1 MTRITGIETIRTRA
15 DGTWLFVKVLTDQPG
30 LYGIGSASDHYR
42 ARVVQTAVET
52 VAPLIIGRDA
62 SRIEDIWQSIYTCGY
77 WRNDAV
83 MNTVQAGIDMALWD
97 IKGKEA
103 GMKPLS
109 CVVVD
114 AGGHVIAFQR
124 QDGTSFLRLDI
135 ARGKAAG
142 ALALGVNSR
151 RLEEMAK
158 ERPHFIGALAHLTPG
173 GLAPVAGGVIVKGPD
188 GLPIGAVGVT
198 GDTSD
203 NDEVAALAG
212 IAAAGLTAL

>member
-1 MTRITGIETIRTRA
+1 MSDFRISLEKANTIIT
-15 DGTWLFVKVLTDQPG
+15 
-30 LYGIGSASDHYR
+30 
-42 ARVVQTAVET
+42 TAF
-52 VAPLIIGRDA
+52 A
-62 SRIEDIWQSIYTCGY
+62 
-77 WRNDAV
+77 
-83 MNTVQAGIDMALWD
+83 
-97 IKGKEA
+97 KGKDA

-135 ARGKAAG
+135 ASGKAAG
-142 ALALGVNSR
+142 AIALGVNSR
-151 RLEEMAK
+151 KIGDMAA
-158 ERPHFIGALAHLTPG
+158 ERPSVVASLAHLAPG
-173 GLAPVAGGVIVKGPD
+173 GLLPVAGGVIVLGPD
-188 GLPIGAVGVT
+188 KLPIGAVGVT

>member
-1 MTRITGIETIRTRA
+1 M
-15 DGTWLFVKVLTDQPG
+15 
-30 LYGIGSASDHYR
+30 SDHR
-42 ARVVQTAVET
+42 IGLDKANTIINTAF
-52 VAPLIIGRDA
+52 AKA
-62 SRIEDIWQSIYTCGY
+62 
-77 WRNDAV
+77 
-83 MNTVQAGIDMALWD
+83 
-97 IKGKEA
+97 KEA
-103 GMKPLS
+103 GMRPLS

-124 QDGTSFLRLDI
+124 QDGTSFLRLEI

-151 RLEEMAK
+151 RIGEMAA
-158 ERPHFIGALAHLTPG
+158 ERPAFIGALAHLAPG
-173 GLAPVAGGVIVKGPD
+173 GLLPVAGGIIIKGPD

-212 IAAAGLTAL
+212 IAAAGLTPL

>member
-1 MTRITGIETIRTRA
+1 MGGFA
-15 DGTWLFVKVLTDQPG
+15 GPHFC
-30 LYGIGSASDHYR
+30 
-42 ARVVQTAVET
+42 ARVRAAIPTKS
-52 VAPLIIGRDA
+52 APMSDIRISLEKANTIIA
-62 SRIEDIWQSIYTCGY
+62 ATF
-77 WRNDAV
+77 A
-83 MNTVQAGIDMALWD
+83 
-97 IKGKEA
+97 KGADA

-151 RLEEMAK
+151 RIGEMAA
-158 ERPHFIGALAHLTPG
+158 ERPSFIASLAHLAPG
-173 GLAPVAGGVIVKGPD
+173 GLLPVAGGVIVKGAD
-188 GLPIGAVGVT
+188 GQPIGAVGVT

-203 NDEVAALAG
+203 NDEIAAIAG
-212 IAAAGLTAL
+212 IQAAGLTPL